1 MSQPALAKRKRA
13 KARRTPAAICDRRL
27 SCLVMFLSDKM
38 LWRLGPRAMESYQLD
53 RRYWDRAAFIF
64 LMVSGSFVSRSF
76 GPIRAREP

>member
-1 MSQPALAKRKRA
+1 
-13 KARRTPAAICDRRL
+13 
-27 SCLVMFLSDKM
+27 MFLSDKM
-38 LWRLGPRAMESYQLD
+38 LWRLGSRAMESYQLD